1 VKNLASAIH
10 KHLFFHRVSYN
21 VMKLSSKGIA
31 EIGNRKF
38 QLTAP
43 GIDCTLL
50 VFVLLNCL
58 LIESLEIEHILL
70 KLHKNRRDASHT
82 RWKTLVRDDV
92 ANHLISRTLYNI
104 DEPNSKDSSDSDGK
118 TTSVR
123 AVTRKNKEI
132 DTRPV
137 CVDTLPG
144 LFLIL
149 LIVFPMYCAT
159 LFYVCV
165 N

>member
-1 VKNLASAIH
+1 MKSLASAIH
-10 KHLFFHRVSYN
+10 KHLFFSRASYN

-31 EIGNRKF
+31 EVGNRKF

-43 GIDCTLL
+43 GIDCALL
-50 VFVLLNCL
+50 MFVLLNCL
-58 LIESLEIEHILL
+58 FIESLEIEFILL
-70 KLHKNRRDASHT
+70 KLHKNRRDSSHT
-82 RWKTLVRDDV
+82 RWKNLVRDDV

-104 DEPNSKDSSDSDGK
+104 DEPNSKDSSDSDGI
-118 TTSVR
+118 TSGFR
-123 AVTRKNKEI
+123 PKSAVRKNKEI

-149 LIVFPMYCAT
+149 LIVFPMYFST
-159 LFYVCV
+159 
-165 N
+165 